1 MAEEVFANGKI
12 GGSESSISAPIV
24 DQSGSGGGGCGVSA
38 MEEEMVANGAI
49 GGSKS
54 SISAPIVDQSDGGGG
69 GCGDSAMAEVIVAN
83 DMNGGSEPSP
93 STQVVDPSFGGGGC
107 EILAM
112 DEELVANGTH
122 GGSESS
128 LSAPIVVQSSSGGGG
143 DGSSGV
149 SAMEEEMVAN
159 GTHGGSE
166 SSISAPIVDQSVV
179 GGGVSAMEE
188 EMVANGTFWDSE
200 SSPSTPIVDLS
211 GDGRSSE
218 VSKRILRSSARSVKS
233 SEKVLRRSGR
243 NLRSSSPISPII
255 ENAGSGRPSKS
266 LKIVKASTKK
276 SKSSSPIRSVD
287 ENAGPSRPSKSRTIA
302 KGSTKKSKS
311 SDSIVLFVGDPVP
324 DEEARS
330 RWPWRYE
337 VKVMLGA
344 WIPPAILVM
353 LGAWIPPAT
362 IGEVNESKSRRS
374 MSNSD
379 DDDEMILNVKYH
391 YAQAAFGDCIINL
404 GDCAFVKGEKG
415 GENYI
420 GRILEFFKTID
431 GEDYFRA
438 QWFYRAEDTVMK
450 EQADFHD
457 KKRVDFKSTYASCD
471 FYYDMKYCLDY
482 SSFCTIASDDS
493 LQSGYLSSS
502 NKHCTTSMNK
512 SQPDSKEIQLY
523 VPKKSEVAL
532 LDLYSGCGGM
542 STGLCLGA
550 KLTPLNLVT
559 RWALDCNASACESL
573 RENHPETQVR
583 NETADDF
590 LALLKEWEKL
600 YKRYGV
606 ERVERTCRS
615 NSKVSEA
622 SEAKDSV
629 SSPEISPE
637 DFEVSRLV
645 DICYGDP
652 SETGKRGLKFK
663 GDVDVICGGPPCQG
677 ISGYNR
683 HRNTEA
689 PLDDEKNRQI
699 VVFMDIVKFLKPKY
713 VLMEN
718 VVDILRFA
726 DGLLGRY
733 ALSRLVH
740 MKYQARLGIIAAG
753 CYGLPQFRLRKLPQ
767 FPLPTH
773 DVVVRYGVPCEFE
786 RNTVAYDEGQH
797 RNLERAVLLE
807 DAISDLPA
815 VTGDEI
821 RDEMPYGSPP
831 LSQFQNFIR
840 TSKHVGFDNIYYLFG
855 HQEMT
860 GSLSKDLERRKRFVL
875 YDHRPFPLSEETR
888 LRIVQIPKRKGA
900 CFRDLPGVVVGP
912 DNIVQL
918 DPSMDRLLLP
928 SGKPLVPNFALNF
941 EGGKSRRPF
950 ARLWWDETVTTLLTT
965 PDPRYLATLHPEQD
979 RVLTA
984 RECARLQGFPDYY
997 RFCGSITE
1005 RYRQIGNAVAVPV
1018 SRALGYM
1025 LGMAY
1030 SKLSDDKPLAALPP
1044 GFSHSDTLQLMM
1056 QTPLKI
1062 EE

>member
-1 MAEEVFANGKI
+1 
-12 GGSESSISAPIV
+12 
-24 DQSGSGGGGCGVSA
+24 
-38 MEEEMVANGAI
+38 
-49 GGSKS
+49 
-54 SISAPIVDQSDGGGG
+54 
-69 GCGDSAMAEVIVAN
+69 
-83 DMNGGSEPSP
+83 
-93 STQVVDPSFGGGGC
+93 
-107 EILAM
+107 
-112 DEELVANGTH
+112 
-122 GGSESS
+122 
-128 LSAPIVVQSSSGGGG
+128 
-143 DGSSGV
+143 
-149 SAMEEEMVAN
+149 
-159 GTHGGSE
+159 
-166 SSISAPIVDQSVV
+166 
-179 GGGVSAMEE
+179 
-188 EMVANGTFWDSE
+188 
-200 SSPSTPIVDLS
+200 
-211 GDGRSSE
+211 
-218 VSKRILRSSARSVKS
+218 
-233 SEKVLRRSGR
+233 
-243 NLRSSSPISPII
+243 
-255 ENAGSGRPSKS
+255 
-266 LKIVKASTKK
+266 
-276 SKSSSPIRSVD
+276 
-287 ENAGPSRPSKSRTIA
+287 
-302 KGSTKKSKS
+302 
-311 SDSIVLFVGDPVP
+311 
-324 DEEARS
+324 
-330 RWPWRYE
+330 
-337 VKVMLGA
+337 
-344 WIPPAILVM
+344 
-353 LGAWIPPAT
+353 
-362 IGEVNESKSRRS
+362 
-374 MSNSD
+374 
-379 DDDEMILNVKYH
+379 
-391 YAQAAFGDCIINL
+391 
-404 GDCAFVKGEKG
+404 
-415 GENYI
+415 
-420 GRILEFFKTID
+420 
-431 GEDYFRA
+431 
-438 QWFYRAEDTVMK
+438 MK

-457 KKRVDFKSTYASCD
+457 KKRVFYSDLMNDNALDCIVSKLKIIQVKTNIDFKSSYASCD

-502 NKHCTTSMNK
+502 NNHCTTSMNK
-512 SQPDSKEIQLY
+512 SQTDSEEIQIH

-559 RWALDCNASACESL
+559 RWALDCSTSACESL

-622 SEAKDSV
+622 SEVKDSV

-637 DFEVSRLV
+637 DLEVSRLI

-663 GDVDVICGGPPCQG
+663 VRWKGYGPSEDTWEPIEGLNNCQDLLRDFVREAVKSKKLPLPGDADVICGGPPCQG

-733 ALSRLVH
+733 AISRLIH
-740 MKYQARLGIIAAG
+740 MKYQTRLGIIAAG
-753 CYGLPQFRLRKLPQ
+753 CYGLPQFRLRAFLWGAHPSEKLPQ

-786 RNTVAYDEGQH
+786 RSTVAYDEGQH

-815 VTGDEI
+815 VSGDET

-831 LSQFQNFIR
+831 KSQFQNFIR
-840 TSKHVGFDNIYYLFG
+840 TSKH
-855 HQEMT
+855 EMT
-860 GSLSKDLERRKRFVL
+860 GSLSNDSERRNRFVL

-888 LRIVQIPKRKGA
+888 LRIDQIPKRKGA

-912 DNIVQL
+912 DNTVQL

-997 RFCGSITE
+997 RFRGSITE

-1025 LGMAY
+1025 LGMAH
-1030 SKLSDDKPLAALPP
+1030 SKLSDDKPLAVLPP
-1044 GFSHSDTLQLMM
+1044 GFSHSNTLQLMM
-1056 QTPLKI
+1056 QSPLKI
-1062 EE
+1062 EEL

>member
-1 MAEEVFANGKI
+1 MAEEIFANGAI
-12 GGSESSISAPIV
+12 GELESSVSAPFVDQSGGGGGGCGDSPMEEELVANGAIGELESSVSAQFV
-24 DQSGSGGGGCGVSA
+24 DQSGSGGGG
-38 MEEEMVANGAI
+38 
-49 GGSKS
+49 
-54 SISAPIVDQSDGGGG
+54 
-69 GCGDSAMAEVIVAN
+69 GDSAMAE
-83 DMNGGSEPSP
+83 
-93 STQVVDPSFGGGGC
+93 
-107 EILAM
+107 EIF
-112 DEELVANGTH
+112 ANGAI

-128 LSAPIVVQSSSGGGG
+128 LSAPFGDQSGGGCG
-143 DGSSGV
+143 DL
-149 SAMEEEMVAN
+149 AMAEEVVAN
-159 GTHGGSE
+159 GAIRGSE
-166 SSISAPIVDQSVV
+166 SSISAPFVDQS
-179 GGGVSAMEE
+179 GGGGGSSGVSAMAE
-188 EMVANGTFWDSE
+188 EMVADGGIGGSESSLSAPFVNQSGGGSGSDGVSAMAEEMVADGAIGGSE
-200 SSPSTPIVDLS
+200 SSPFTPKVDLSVPSKKKKVDLS
-211 GDGRSSE
+211 GGGCDSG
-218 VSKRILRSSARSVKS
+218 VSKRILRNSARNVNS
-233 SEKVLRRSGR
+233 SEKILRRSGR
-243 NLRSSSPISPII
+243 NLNSSEVLRRSARNLSSSSPISTVV
-255 ENAGSGRPSKS
+255 ENAGSSRP
-266 LKIVKASTKK
+266 KIVKASTKK

-287 ENAGPSRPSKSRTIA
+287 ENVGSSRPSKSLKIA
-302 KGSTKKSKS
+302 EGSTRKSKS
-311 SDSIVLFVGDPVP
+311 SSSRVRFVGDPVP

-337 VKVMLGA
+337 EK
-344 WIPPAILVM
+344 
-353 LGAWIPPAT
+353 
-362 IGEVNESKSRRS
+362 VNESKSRRS

-379 DDDEMILNVKYH
+379 DDDEMILNVKCH
-391 YAQAAFGDCIINL
+391 YAQADIGECIINL

-415 GENYI
+415 GKNYI

-431 GEDYFRA
+431 GEDYFRV
-438 QWFYRAEDTVMK
+438 QWFYRAEDTV
-450 EQADFHD
+450 
-457 KKRVDFKSTYASCD
+457 DFKSSYASCD
-471 FYYDMKYCLDY
+471 FFYDMKYCLDY

-502 NKHCTTSMNK
+502 NNHCTTSMNK
-512 SQPDSKEIQLY
+512 SQTDSEETQIY

-559 RWALDCNASACESL
+559 RWALDCSTSACESL
-573 RENHPETQVR
+573 RENHPETQ
-583 NETADDF
+583 
-590 LALLKEWEKL
+590 L

-606 ERVERTCRS
+606 ERVDRTCRS

-622 SEAKDSV
+622 SEVKDSV

-637 DFEVSRLV
+637 DLEVSRLI

-663 GDVDVICGGPPCQG
+663 GDADVICGGPPCQG

-713 VLMEN
+713 
-718 VVDILRFA
+718 
-726 DGLLGRY
+726 
-733 ALSRLVH
+733 
-740 MKYQARLGIIAAG
+740 
-753 CYGLPQFRLRKLPQ
+753 KLPQ

-786 RNTVAYDEGQH
+786 RSTVAYDEGQH
-797 RNLERAVLLE
+797 RNLEKAVLLE

-815 VTGDEI
+815 VTGDET

-831 LSQFQNFIR
+831 KSQFQNFIR
-840 TSKHVGFDNIYYLFG
+840 TSKH
-855 HQEMT
+855 EMT
-860 GSLSKDLERRKRFVL
+860 GSLSNDSERRNRFVL

-888 LRIVQIPKRKGA
+888 LRIDQIPKRKGA

-912 DNIVQL
+912 DNTVQL

-941 EGGKSRRPF
+941 EGGKSRRNLNLRVKSFNQFALTYCFRPF

-965 PDPRYLATLHPEQD
+965 PDPRYLATLHPDQD

-997 RFCGSITE
+997 RFRGSITE

-1025 LGMAY
+1025 LGMAH
-1030 SKLSDDKPLAALPP
+1030 SKLSDDKPLAAPTRILPQQ
-1044 GFSHSDTLQLMM
+1044 HSSVNDA
-1056 QTPLKI
+1056 I
-1062 EE
+1062 SFED